1 MTSMR
6 RRLLVMLALI
16 LFVTQLTSV
25 FWLWHESQE
34 QINLLVNDTL
44 SAKVRNAHVEK
55 EIAEA
60 IASLIA
66 PSLLMMAIT
75 LALSFWAI
83 SWIIRP
89 LNQLQKRLETRSADN
104 LSPLP
109 LNSEIREV
117 VAVTNALNQLF
128 SRLSNTIHQERLFT
142 ADAAHELRTPL
153 AGVRLH
159 LEIMHKNGVSGSDT
173 LIGRIDQL
181 MHTIEQLLMLSRA
194 GQNFAKGEYQQVDLV
209 SNVIEP
215 LQEEFCEMLEER
227 QQTLVLRLPERA
239 TLQGDAVL
247 LRLMVRN
254 LVENA
259 YRYGPPDSEIT
270 LTVQPQNNGLL
281 IQIDDEGPGIDET
294 KACELTQAFKRMD
307 QRYGGS
313 GLGLN
318 IVIRI
323 AQLHCGTLTL
333 RNRSSGNGL
342 SAQCWLPDVILEN
355 ALSLSAS
362 TTKNMY

>member
-1 MTSMR
+1 MNSMR

-44 SAKVRNAHVEK
+44 SAKVRNSHVEK

-66 PSLLMMAIT
+66 PSLLMMAVT
-75 LALSFWAI
+75 LLLSFWAI

-89 LNQLQKRLETRSADN
+89 LNQLQNRLETRSADN

-109 LNSEIREV
+109 LNSEISEIV
-117 VAVTNALNQLF
+117 SVTKALNQLF
-128 SRLSNTIHQERLFT
+128 ARLSNTIQQERLFT

-159 LEIMHKNGVSGSDT
+159 LELMDQKGVEGSKT
-173 LIGRIDQL
+173 LISRIDQL
-181 MHTIEQLLMLSRA
+181 MLTIEQLLMLSRA
-194 GQNFAKGEYQQVDLV
+194 GQNFAKGQYDQVDLV
-209 SNVIEP
+209 EHVILP
-215 LQEEFCEMLEER
+215 LQEELEEMVAR
-227 QQTLVLRLPERA
+227 RNQHLRWNLPAQLVI
-239 TLQGDAVL
+239 QGDAIL

-259 YRYGPPDSEIT
+259 FRYGPENGEIILT
-270 LTVQPQNNGLL
+270 LQSDNHGAVIKVEDN
-281 IQIDDEGPGIDET
+281 GPGIDEQ
-294 KACELTQAFKRMD
+294 KASELTQAFKRVD

-318 IVIRI
+318 IIVRI
-323 AQLHCGTLTL
+323 VALHGGSLQLC
-333 RNRSSGNGL
+333 NRKETSGL
-342 SAQCWLPDVILEN
+342 CAQCWLPESFIN
-355 ALSLSAS
+355 
-362 TTKNMY
+362 

>member
-1 MTSMR
+1 MNSMR

-44 SAKVRNAHVEK
+44 SAKVRNSHVEK

-66 PSLLMMAIT
+66 PSLLMMAVT
-75 LALSFWAI
+75 LLLSFWAI

-89 LNQLQKRLETRSADN
+89 LNQLQNRLETRSADN

-109 LNSEIREV
+109 LNSEISEIV
-117 VAVTNALNQLF
+117 SVTKALNQLF
-128 SRLSNTIHQERLFT
+128 ARLSNTIQQERLFT

-159 LEIMHKNGVSGSDT
+159 LELMEQKGVEGSKT
-173 LIGRIDQL
+173 LISRIDQL
-181 MHTIEQLLMLSRA
+181 MLTIEQLLMLSRA
-194 GQNFAKGEYQQVDLV
+194 GQNFAKGHYDQVDLV
-209 SNVIEP
+209 EHVVLP
-215 LQEEFCEMLEER
+215 LQEELEEMLTLR
-227 QQTLVLRLPERA
+227 QQSLRYSLPEKRVI
-239 TLQGDAVL
+239 QGDAIL

-259 YRYGPPDSEIT
+259 FRYGPEGGEIALTLLSENQGA
-270 LTVQPQNNGLL
+270 VVKVEDN
-281 IQIDDEGPGIDET
+281 GPGIDEQT
-294 KACELTQAFKRMD
+294 ASELTQAFKRVD

-318 IVIRI
+318 IIVRI
-323 AQLHCGTLTL
+323 AALHGGNLQLS
-333 RNRSSGNGL
+333 NRKDIQGL
-342 SAQCWLPDVILEN
+342 CAQCWLPETFID
-355 ALSLSAS
+355 
-362 TTKNMY
+362 KY

>member
-16 LFVTQLTSV
+16 LFVTQLISI

-66 PSLLMMAIT
+66 PSLLMMSIT
-75 LALSFWAI
+75 LVLSFWAI

-109 LNSEIREV
+109 LNSETREI

-128 SRLSNTIHQERLFT
+128 SRLSSTIQQERLFT

-159 LEIMHKNGVSGSDT
+159 LEIMHKKGVEGSDT
-173 LIGRIDQL
+173 LISRIDQL
-181 MHTIEQLLMLSRA
+181 MHIIEQLLMLARA
-194 GQNFAKGEYQQVDLV
+194 GQNFAKGEYQQVDLI
-209 SNVIEP
+209 SNVVEP
-215 LQEEFCEMLEER
+215 LREELCEMLSER
-227 QQTLVLRLPERA
+227 GQNLKIHLPPRA
-239 TLQGDAVL
+239 EIQGDAVL

-259 YRYGPPDSEIT
+259 YRYGPENSDIGIT
-270 LTVQPQNNGLL
+270 IAPQDNGFL
-281 IQIDDEGPGIDET
+281 IKIDDAGPGIDET
-294 KACELTQAFKRMD
+294 KASELTQAFKRVD

-318 IVIRI
+318 IVVRI
-323 AQLHCGTLTL
+323 AHLHGGTLTL
-333 RNRSSGNGL
+333 RNRPGNTGL
-342 SAQCWLPDVILEN
+342 SAQCWLPDV
-355 ALSLSAS
+355 ALQSSLTLSPD
-362 TTKNMY
+362 TR

>member
-16 LFVTQLTSV
+16 LFVTQLTSI

-44 SAKVRNAHVEK
+44 SAKVRNTHVEK

-66 PSLLMMAIT
+66 PSLLMMAVT
-75 LALSFWAI
+75 LLLCFWAI

-89 LNQLQKRLETRSADN
+89 LNQLQNRLDMRSADN

-109 LNSEIREV
+109 LNSEIREIV
-117 VAVTNALNQLF
+117 SVTNALNQLF
-128 SRLSNTIHQERLFT
+128 SRLSNTIQQERLFT

-159 LEIMHKNGVSGSDT
+159 LELMEQKGVDGSRT
-173 LIGRIDQL
+173 LITRIDQL

-194 GQNFAKGEYQQVDLV
+194 GHNFAKGYYDRVDLV
-209 SNVIEP
+209 DHVIMP
-215 LQEEFCEMLEER
+215 LQEELLEMVNQRR
-227 QQTLVLRLPERA
+227 QKLTFNMPEQ
-239 TLQGDAVL
+239 LFIQGDAIL

-259 YRYGPPDSEIT
+259 YRYSPEESEILVT
-270 LTVQPQNNGLL
+270 LSRKAEGVLVQVEDQ
-281 IQIDDEGPGIDET
+281 GPGVDEQQ
-294 KACELTQAFKRMD
+294 ASELTHAFKRMD

-318 IVIRI
+318 IIIRI
-323 AQLHCGTLTL
+323 ATLHGGSLALNNRQGTH
-333 RNRSSGNGL
+333 GL
-342 SAQCWLPDVILEN
+342 CAQCWLPET
-355 ALSLSAS
+355 AFS
-362 TTKNMY
+362 KF

>member
-1 MTSMR
+1 MNSMR

-44 SAKVRNAHVEK
+44 SAKVRNSHVEK

-66 PSLLMMAIT
+66 PSLLMMAVT
-75 LALSFWAI
+75 LLLSFWAI

-89 LNQLQKRLETRSADN
+89 LNQLQNRLETRSADN

-109 LNSEIREV
+109 LNSEISEIV
-117 VAVTNALNQLF
+117 SVTKALNQLF
-128 SRLSNTIHQERLFT
+128 ARLSNTIQQERLFT

-159 LEIMHKNGVSGSDT
+159 LELMEQKGVEGSKT
-173 LIGRIDQL
+173 LISRIDQL
-181 MHTIEQLLMLSRA
+181 MQTIEQLLMLSRA
-194 GQNFAKGEYQQVDLV
+194 GQNFAKGHYDQVDLV
-209 SNVIEP
+209 EHVVLP
-215 LQEEFCEMLEER
+215 LQEELEEMLR
-227 QQTLVLRLPERA
+227 LRHQSLRYSLPQKLVI
-239 TLQGDAVL
+239 QGDAIL

-259 YRYGPPDSEIT
+259 FRYGPEGGEIALTLLSEDQGAR
-270 LTVQPQNNGLL
+270 LKVEDN
-281 IQIDDEGPGIDET
+281 GPGIDEQR
-294 KACELTQAFKRMD
+294 ASELTQAFKRVD

-318 IVIRI
+318 IIVRI
-323 AQLHCGTLTL
+323 AALHGGNLQLS
-333 RNRSSGNGL
+333 NRKDAQGL
-342 SAQCWLPDVILEN
+342 CAQCWLPEN
-355 ALSLSAS
+355 FSE
-362 TTKNMY
+362 KY